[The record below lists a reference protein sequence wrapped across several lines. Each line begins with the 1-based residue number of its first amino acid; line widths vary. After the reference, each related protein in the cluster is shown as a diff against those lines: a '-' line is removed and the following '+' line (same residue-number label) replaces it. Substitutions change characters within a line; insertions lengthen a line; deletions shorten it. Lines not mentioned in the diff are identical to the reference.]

1 MRDIVS
7 GPIVI
12 IGAGQAAAQCAI
24 SLRQGGFTEAITM
37 VAGEPFPPYQRPP
50 LSKKFLTERGKPESL
65 YLRPEMFWRDQNVA
79 LVPDVAAR
87 SINVQARTVALADGR
102 TLAYGTLVLA
112 TGTCARRLPVAGID
126 LAGVFSLRSI
136 GDVQRLRPALDAVS
150 RVVIVGG
157 GYIGLEVAAVMRTE
171 GREAIV
177 LEAEDR
183 VLKRVTAPEVSIF
196 FDQFHRARGV
206 DIRLGTRLAGIV
218 GEQRVCALRLADGT
232 EIATDVVLLATGAQP
247 NVELA
252 RDAGLACED
261 GIAVDELA
269 RASAPDIYAIGD
281 CTRFPSRRYG
291 RKLRLESVQNAID
304 QGKTAAA
311 AILGNAQPYDPV
323 PWFWSDQYEVKL
335 QIAGMLDGYDSVEI
349 VGDPAAAKFSAEY
362 RKNGRLIAVDAIND
376 GRAHM
381 MARRRIA
388 EETADAT
395 PAQAGVA

>member
-37 VAGEPFPPYQRPP
+37 VADEPFPPYQRPP

-102 TLAYGTLVLA
+102 ALAYGTLVLA

-136 GDVQRLRPALDAVS
+136 GDVHRLRSALDAVS

-183 VLKRVTAPEVSIF
+183 VLKRVTAPEVSTF

-206 DIRLGTRLAGIV
+206 DIRLGTRLAEIV
-218 GEQRVCALRLADGT
+218 GEQCVCALRLADGT

-304 QGKTAAA
+304 QAKAAA
-311 AILGNAQPYDPV
+311 GSMLGAPQPYDPV
-323 PWFWSDQYEVKL
+323 PWFWSDQYDLKL
-335 QIAGMLDGYDSVEI
+335 QMAGLSDGYDDVAI
-349 VGDPAAAKFSAEY
+349 VGDVAAKRFSVEY
-362 RKNGRLIAVDAIND
+362 RRAGRLIAVDAVND
-376 GRAHM
+376 ARAHM
-381 MARRRIA
+381 LSRRRIA
-388 EETADAT
+388 EET
-395 PAQAGVA
+395 GK

>member
-1 MRDIVS
+1 VS
-7 GPIVI
+7 GPLVI

-37 VAGEPFPPYQRPP
+37 VADEPFPPYQRPP

-65 YLRPEMFWRDQNVA
+65 YLRPEMFWHDQNVA

-102 TLAYGTLVLA
+102 ALAYGTLVLA

-183 VLKRVTAPEVSIF
+183 VLKRVTAPEVSTF

-218 GEQRVCALRLADGT
+218 GEQHVSALRLADGT

-252 RDAGLACED
+252 RDAGLGCED

-269 RASAPDIYAIGD
+269 RTSAPDIYAIGD

-311 AILGNAQPYDPV
+311 AILGKAQPYDPV
-323 PWFWSDQYEVKL
+323 PWFWSDQYEIKL

-388 EETADAT
+388 EETEAR
-395 PAQAGVA
+395 AGAA

>member
-37 VAGEPFPPYQRPP
+37 VADEPFPPYQRPP

-65 YLRPEMFWRDQNVA
+65 YLRPEMFWHDQNVA

-102 TLAYGTLVLA
+102 ALAYGTLVLA

-183 VLKRVTAPEVSIF
+183 VLKRVTAPEVSTF

-218 GEQRVCALRLADGT
+218 GEQHVSALRLADGT

-252 RDAGLACED
+252 RDAGLGCED

-269 RASAPDIYAIGD
+269 RTSAPDIYAIGD

-311 AILGNAQPYDPV
+311 ASILGTPQPYDPV
-323 PWFWSDQYEVKL
+323 PWFWSDQYDLKL
-335 QIAGMLDGYDSVEI
+335 QMAGLSDGYDDASI
-349 VGDPAAAKFSAEY
+349 VGDVTGKRFSVEY
-362 RKNGRLIAVDAIND
+362 RRAGRLIAVDAVND
-376 GRAHM
+376 ARAHM
-381 MARRRIA
+381 LSRRRIA
-388 EETADAT
+388 EETA
-395 PAQAGVA
+395 

>member
-37 VAGEPFPPYQRPP
+37 VADEPFPPYQRPP

-388 EETADAT
+388 EETEAR
-395 PAQAGVA
+395 AGAV

>member
-1 MRDIVS
+1 MS
-7 GPIVI
+7 GPVLIV
-12 IGAGQAAAQCAI
+12 GAGQAAAQCAI
-24 SLRQGGFTEAITM
+24 SLRQGGFADTITM
-37 VAGEPFPPYQRPP
+37 VGDEPFPPYQRPP

-65 YLRPEMFWRDQNVA
+65 FLRPETFWHDQKVA
-79 LVPDVAAR
+79 LALDAPAKTVDVAAHA
-87 SINVQARTVALADGR
+87 VTLADGR
-102 TLAYGTLVLA
+102 TLTYRSLVFA
-112 TGTCARRLPVAGID
+112 TGTCARRLPVPGVD

-136 GDVQRLRPALDAVS
+136 GDVQRLRPALDAVG

-157 GYIGLEVAAVMRTE
+157 GYIGLEVAAVMRSE

-183 VLKRVTAPEVSIF
+183 VLKRVTAPEVSAF
-196 FDQFHRARGV
+196 FDRFHRERGV
-206 DIRLGTRLAGIV
+206 DIRLGARLAGIV
-218 GEQRVCALRLADGT
+218 GDARVAALRLTDGT
-232 EIATDVVLLATGAQP
+232 EIATDLVLLATGAQP

-252 RDAGLACED
+252 RDAGLACDD
-261 GIAVDELA
+261 GILVDELA

-311 AILGNAQPYDPV
+311 AILGKAQPYDPV
-323 PWFWSDQYEVKL
+323 PWFWSDQYEIKL
-335 QIAGMLDGYDSVEI
+335 QIAGILDGYDRVEL

-362 RKNGRLIAVDAIND
+362 RKNERLIAVDAIND

-388 EETADAT
+388 DETDASA
-395 PAQAGVA
+395 PASVA

>member
-1 MRDIVS
+1 MS

-37 VAGEPFPPYQRPP
+37 VADEPFPPYQRPP

-65 YLRPEMFWRDQNVA
+65 YLRSETFWRDQNIT
-79 LVPDVAAR
+79 LVLDVAAR
-87 SINVQARTVALADGR
+87 SINVQARTVDLANGR
-102 TLAYGTLVLA
+102 ALAYGTLVLA

-183 VLKRVTAPEVSIF
+183 VLKRVTAPEVSTF

-218 GEQRVCALRLADGT
+218 GEQRVCALHLADGT
-232 EIATDVVLLATGAQP
+232 EIATDLVLLATGAQP

-252 RDAGLACED
+252 HDAGLACED

-269 RASAPDIYAIGD
+269 RASAPNIYAIGD

-311 AILGNAQPYDPV
+311 AILGKAQPYDPV
-323 PWFWSDQYEVKL
+323 PWFWSDQYDIKL
-335 QIAGMLDGYDSVEI
+335 QIAGLLDGYDSVEI

-362 RKNGRLIAVDAIND
+362 RKSGRLIAVDAIND

-388 EETADAT
+388 EETEAR
-395 PAQAGVA
+395 AGAL